1 MAVLSPFHDKLDKV
15 NCVLVMFLVD
25 WVLLLDEAN
34 AIGLVVEAH
43 EYLRGGARKT
53 RRTVSMMR

>member
-1 MAVLSPFHDKLDKV
+1 
-15 NCVLVMFLVD
+15 MFLVD